1 MTCTAT
7 FNIATTLGDRI
18 GVYRPSTGEWFLDAT
33 GNYAWNSGVDV
44 VVSAFAATGS
54 KPVVGDWNGTGD
66 TQLGLFQPS
75 TQQWHLD
82 LNNNR
87 TIDGC
92 TIDACHGPFGES
104 SDIAVAG
111 KWNTRGNHR
120 IGVFR
125 PSNGYWYLD
134 RNANGDF
141 DRCKTDGCV
150 NLRNYQTGDLPVVGD
165 WSGAGI
171 SQIGLF
177 RPSTGQW
184 FLDRSGNRAWDGCRR
199 DLCIETFGSAGD
211 LPVIGDWDGTGK
223 SNVGVWRPSTGQ
235 WFLDYNG
242 NGVWDGCSG
251 DVCISG
257 FGVAGDIPVVGKW
270 DLSHASLADLTSA
283 QP

>member
-1 MTCTAT
+1 MTCTGI
-7 FNIATTLGDRI
+7 FNTATTLGDRI

-54 KPVVGDWNGTGD
+54 EPVIGDWNGTGD
-66 TQLGLFQPS
+66 TQLGLFQAS

-92 TIDACHGPFGES
+92 TTDACHGPFGES

-111 KWNTRGNHR
+111 KWNKRGNHR

-134 RNANGDF
+134 KNANGDF
-141 DRCKTDGCV
+141 DRCNTDACV
-150 NLRNYQTGDLPVVGD
+150 KLGNYQTGDLPVVGD
-165 WSGAGI
+165 WNGAGI

-177 RPSTGQW
+177 RPSTGEW
-184 FLDRSGNRAWDGCRR
+184 FLDRSSNSAWDGCRR
-199 DLCIETFGSAGD
+199 DLCIESFGSAGD
-211 LPVIGDWDGTGK
+211 LPVIGDWDGAGK
-223 SNVGVWRPSTGQ
+223 SNIGVWRPSNGQ
-235 WFLDYNG
+235 WFLDNNG
-242 NGVWDGCSG
+242 NGVWDGCSV

-270 DLSHASLADLTSA
+270 
-283 QP
+283 